1 MGMPRQSADWAG
13 VFPSIPTAFAGDGG
27 LDLASQAA
35 VARFSVEC
43 GAQGLLCFG
52 LAGEVFRLTPSERR
66 EALEAIVEAV
76 GGSIPVLA
84 GVGAESLHTSLVLA
98 REARDAGADG
108 VVIPPPVTT
117 RPSRRELLRYFDE
130 IATAA
135 DLPAMVQ
142 DAPEF
147 LGIELGPDFVL
158 ELARGCSSVR
168 SIKLEAGAER
178 IAEWV
183 AQAGDLAVFGGN
195 AGLFMLDTLDQGGA
209 GIAPGADVTDEL
221 TTIYALW
228 RAGDT
233 EGARSRFRRVLPL
246 LVFESQG
253 IEHYNA
259 CAKHLLVRRRVLAS
273 SHMRAPT
280 SGLTA
285 LGRALAEREFD
296 ALELSRGGA

>member
-1 MGMPRQSADWAG
+1 MRSAPAPWKG
-13 VFPSIPTAFAGDGG
+13 IFPSIPTAFADDGA
-27 LDLASQAA
+27 LDLASQES

-66 EALEAIVEAV
+66 AALEAIVGAV
-76 GGSIPVLA
+76 GSRIPVLA

-98 REARDAGADG
+98 REARAAGADG

-117 RPSRRELLRYFDE
+117 RPSRRELARYFSA
-130 IATAA
+130 IAAA
-135 DLPAMVQ
+135 GELPAMVQ

-147 LGIELGPDFVL
+147 LGIELGPELVV
-158 ELARGCSSVR
+158 ELARSSPEIASVK
-168 SIKLEAGAER
+168 IEAGPER

-183 AQAGDLAVFGGN
+183 AAAAGELAVFGGN
-195 AGLFMLDTLDQGGA
+195 AGLYLLDTLDQGAA
-209 GIAPGADVTDEL
+209 GIAPGADLTDEL
-221 TTIYALW
+221 IAIYQLW
-228 RAGDT
+228 RDGDAA
-233 EGARSRFRRVLPL
+233 GARTRFMRILPL

-259 CAKHLLVRRRVLAS
+259 CAKHLLVRRGVLAG

-280 SGLTA
+280 RGLTEI
-285 LGRALAEREFD
+285 GRSLVEGYFD
-296 ALELSRGGA
+296 EIARG

>member
-1 MGMPRQSADWAG
+1 MSASADWAG
-13 VFPSIPTAFAGDGG
+13 IFPSIPTAFAEDGS

-35 VARFSVEC
+35 VARFSVDC

-52 LAGEVFRLTPSERR
+52 LAGEVFRLTPGERR

-76 GGSIPVLA
+76 AGRIPVLA
-84 GVGAESLHTSLVLA
+84 GVGAEALHTSLLLA
-98 REARDAGADG
+98 GEARAAGADG

-117 RPSRRELLRYFDE
+117 RPSRRELMRYFTE

-135 DLPAMVQ
+135 ELPAMVQ

-147 LGIELGPDFVL
+147 LGVELGPQLVL
-158 ELARGCSSVR
+158 ELARTCPAVTCV
-168 SIKLEAGAER
+168 KLEAGAER

-183 AQAGDLAVFGGN
+183 SAAGELAVFGGN
-195 AGLFMLDTLDQGGA
+195 AGLYMLDTLDQGAA
-209 GIAPGADVTDEL
+209 GIAPGADVSDEL
-221 TTIYALW
+221 TAIYALW
-228 RAGDT
+228 RAGDS
-233 EGARSRFRRVLPL
+233 GAARRRFARVLPL

-259 CAKHLLVRRRVLAS
+259 CAKHLLVRRGVLAS

-280 SGLTA
+280 TALTE
-285 LGRALAEREFD
+285 LGRALVEREFD
-296 ALELSRGGA
+296 ALALPGPGGS